1 MAQAFA
7 ELSEEALRNH
17 ENSPSP
23 AQKVG
28 QPRLDHFNAIL
39 YDFYELLVLFEI
51 LQRSLGCSKKS
62 HSSEVEN
69 PEVFSPWRMFLNQLS
84 WLCDF
89 TNGGDS
95 SSGIAVEDT
104 TMGPW
109 YWLAVNF
116 DKKRKVPSHLE
127 KVLRNLS
134 KLEHHSPEEHRA
146 ISEEVLQSCL
156 EFSSEK
162 FDNYRRWLLNNI
174 KLARNSI
181 SDSEDSPG

>member
-1 MAQAFA
+1 MAQPFA

-17 ENSPSP
+17 ENSPHP

-28 QPRLDHFNAIL
+28 QPRLDPFNALL
-39 YDFYELLVLFEI
+39 YNFYEPLVLFQI
-51 LQRSLGCSKKS
+51 VQRRLGCSKKS
-62 HSSEVEN
+62 PEGEVEN
-69 PEVFSPWRMFLNQLS
+69 AEVFSPWRMFLNQLS

-104 TMGPW
+104 TRGPW

-116 DKKRKVPSHLE
+116 DKERKVPSHLK
-127 KVLRNLS
+127 KVLRKLL
-134 KLEHHSPEEHRA
+134 KLEDHSPEQHKA
-146 ISEEVLQSCL
+146 ISDEILQSCL

-162 FDNYRRWLLNNI
+162 FDDYRRRLLNNI
-174 KLARNSI
+174 KFVRNSI
-181 SDSEDSPG
+181 TDSEDSPG